1 MIRKSPYEKV
11 IMAQTVQPERA
22 QPTAAT
28 LPDQEIARDVLL
40 EKYAKGGEASRAE
53 VRARVARALA
63 SVEPEAKRAQWEAR
77 FLEAQER
84 PEGTF
89 LPVRCD
95 RVRYVGT
102 KERRAWPLPE
112 RR

>member
-40 EKYAKGGEASRAE
+40 EKYAKGGEASRAV
-53 VRARVARALA
+53 VRGQDLVPPPGEPPGQHVAIHLVVFDQKDLRHRR
-63 SVEPEAKRAQWEAR
+63 SS
-77 FLEAQER
+77 
-84 PEGTF
+84 
-89 LPVRCD
+89 LP
-95 RVRYVGT
+95 
-102 KERRAWPLPE
+102 
-112 RR
+112 